1 MPIQKL
7 NPYLNYAGNAAEA
20 IALYE
25 RALAAKTES
34 LMRWGEMP
42 GADCPAAQ
50 RDKIM
55 HAELQVG
62 GGQLMICDEPLDHPR
77 AVGTNVHVCLH
88 FDDVADMTSKFDAL
102 SRGGEVTMPLQ
113 ETFWGAT
120 FGMLT
125 DAFGVRW
132 MFDCEKQR

>member
-7 NPYLNYAGNAAEA
+7 NPYLNFDGRAAEA

-25 RALAAKTES
+25 RALGARAEGV
-34 LMRWGEMP
+34 MRWGEMP
-42 GADCPAAQ
+42 GGDCPAGQ

-55 HAELQVG
+55 HSELHVG
-62 GGQLMICDEPLDHPR
+62 DGVLMVCDEPADAPR
-77 AVGTNVHVCLH
+77 TVGTNVHVCLH
-88 FDDVADMTSKFDAL
+88 FDDIDDLKAKFEAL
-102 SRGGEVTMPLQ
+102 AQGGSVTMPPQ
-113 ETFWGAT
+113 DTFWGAT

-132 MFDCEKQR
+132 MFNCQKSR